1 MLLGGPLIATLKAKT
16 HISHS
21 ARGSAIELGLSTAL
35 NAPVVVVVLLL
46 LLLLPPPPPPP
57 PPPLRLGMQYCVVHA
72 LNIVTDATCKDGT
85 MPRSALRNMVMHE
98 QQSCDAICRF

>member
-1 MLLGGPLIATLKAKT
+1 MD
-16 HISHS
+16 
-21 ARGSAIELGLSTAL
+21 
-35 NAPVVVVVLLL
+35 APVVVVVLL

-98 QQSCDAICRF
+98 QKSCTDAICRF

>member
-1 MLLGGPLIATLKAKT
+1 MALLTLLYRDEWRRLPRYGIINLTQIWLTEQKAK
-16 HISHS
+16 I
-21 ARGSAIELGLSTAL
+21 
-35 NAPVVVVVLLL
+35 N
-46 LLLLPPPPPPP
+46 
-57 PPPLRLGMQYCVVHA
+57 PPLPLPLGMQYCVVHA